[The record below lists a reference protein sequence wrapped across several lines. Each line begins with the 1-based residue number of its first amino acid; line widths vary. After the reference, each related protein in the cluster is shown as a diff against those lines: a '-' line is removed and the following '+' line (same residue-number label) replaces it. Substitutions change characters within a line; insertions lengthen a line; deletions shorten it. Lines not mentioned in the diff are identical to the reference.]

1 MLESIVGIRK
11 SHWVYNLPKAG
22 GLANFIKVLV
32 KGTNCYVNITRL
44 SF

>member
-22 GLANFIKVLV
+22 D
-32 KGTNCYVNITRL
+32 
-44 SF
+44 